1 MLPFLIMI
9 VIAALVAAELLLLG
23 TQRIGEML
31 AAEAADAVNG
41 FVGLLSFA
49 VCSGTDAASIF
60 IRNASSLGYLLVG
73 QALFA
78 VGEDQFFQS
87 QVFGHSTGSFLLI

>member
-1 MLPFLIMI
+1 MLTITDIRLVLLLLIMK
-9 VIAALVAAELLLLG
+9 VITALVATEFFLLG

-31 AAEAADAVNG
+31 TAEAADTVNG
-41 FVGLLSFA
+41 LIGLLPFA

-73 QALFA
+73 QALLA
-78 VGEDQFFQS
+78 VGKD
-87 QVFGHSTGSFLLI
+87 